1 LFLNGTLVAEH
12 ADTPRT
18 PSADFE
24 LGTGFVGNIKRS
36 AFSPSPKPTSIG
48 LIGLAGLGLLGRRRR
63 DVRA

>member
-24 LGTGFVGNIKRS
+24 HGTGFVGNIDEVSVFTVPQADLNRFDRS
-36 AFSPSPKPTSIG
+36 GWLGSSGAASP
-48 LIGLAGLGLLGRRRR
+48 RR
-63 DVRA
+63 